1 MALAFTWDP
10 KKAAANL
17 HKHGVS
23 FEDASTALADPHSV
37 TIADPDHST
46 LEHRFTL
53 IGATKRN
60 LIVVVSHTE
69 RIDTIRIISARKAT
83 RRERVSYEEDD

>member
-17 HKHGVS
+17 RKHRVS
-23 FEDASTALADPHSV
+23 FGDASTAFADPHSV

-46 LEHRFTL
+46 VEHRFTL
-53 IGATKRN
+53 IGATKRSF
-60 LIVVVSHTE
+60 IVVVSHTE
-69 RIDTIRIISARKAT
+69 RTDTIRIISARKAT
-83 RRERVSYEEDD
+83 RHERATYEEDE